1 MKFGEH
7 LKQAR
12 LNKNLTQEQVAQE
25 FAITRQTLSN
35 WENEKSYPDINS
47 LIKLSDYYQLSLDEL
62 LKEDTGM
69 RETLQKR
76 EVVNNL
82 KQVKKKL
89 IIAVIGML
97 IIGLSA
103 TILED
108 NASNVELAELILFWI
123 SYLMLCSALMDINNF
138 DESQSLG
145 LEYGW
150 QEFLISIKG
159 AIIFAIVSALLSVSF
174 FYVGQVKSGIASA
187 GLGAGFLVG
196 IWISRHRKH

>member
-12 LNKNLTQEQVAQE
+12 LDKKLTQEQVAQE

-76 EVVNNL
+76 EVVSNL

-89 IIAVIGML
+89 IIAVIVLGISIGIM
-97 IIGLSA
+97 IIKS
-103 TILED
+103 I
-108 NASNVELAELILFWI
+108 NSIIKI
-123 SYLMLCSALMDINNF
+123 SSWVGYLMLCFALIDINNF

-150 QEFLISIKG
+150 QKFLTSKKG
-159 AIIFAIVSALLSVSF
+159 KYIEIALGIVLSLIGAGLFYIGQDVGGSALL
-174 FYVGQVKSGIASA
+174 
-187 GLGAGFLVG
+187 GLGTGFLVG
-196 IWISRHRKH
+196 IWIYRHRKH

>member
-12 LNKNLTQEQVAQE
+12 LNKKLTQEQVAQE

-35 WENEKSYPDINS
+35 WENKKSYPDINS

-76 EVVNNL
+76 EVVSNL

-89 IIAVIGML
+89 IIAVIVLGISTGIL
-97 IIGLSA
+97 LVKSINLTIEILSW
-103 TILED
+103 
-108 NASNVELAELILFWI
+108 VG
-123 SYLMLCSALMDINNF
+123 YMMLCSAMIDINNF

-150 QEFLISIKG
+150 QKFLISTKG
-159 AIIFAIVSALLSVSF
+159 AIIFAIVLTLLSVSF
-174 FYVGQVKSGIASA
+174 FYMGQVRGGIALA
-187 GLGAGFLVG
+187 GLGVAFLMG
-196 IWISRHRKH
+196 LWIYRHRKH

>member
-76 EVVNNL
+76 EVVSNL

-89 IIAVIGML
+89 IIAVIVLFISTGIL
-97 IIGLSA
+97 LVKSTNFIIKILSW
-103 TILED
+103 LG
-108 NASNVELAELILFWI
+108 
-123 SYLMLCSALMDINNF
+123 YLMLCSAMIDINNF

-150 QEFLISIKG
+150 QKFLTSRKG
-159 AIIFAIVSALLSVSF
+159 GIIFTIVLTLLSVSF
-174 FYVGQVKSGIASA
+174 FYIGQVKSGIALA

-196 IWISRHRKH
+196 IWIYRYRKH

>member
-12 LNKNLTQEQVAQE
+12 LDKNLTQEQVAQE

-76 EVVNNL
+76 EVVSNL

-89 IIAVIGML
+89 IIAVIVLGISIGTM
-97 IIGLSA
+97 IIKSMNSIIEILSW
-103 TILED
+103 
-108 NASNVELAELILFWI
+108 VG
-123 SYLMLCSALMDINNF
+123 YLMLCSAMIDINNF

-150 QEFLISIKG
+150 QKFLTSRKG
-159 AIIFAIVSALLSVSF
+159 GTMFVIVSALLSVSF
-174 FYVGQVKSGIASA
+174 FYIGQVRSGVASA

-196 IWISRHRKH
+196 IWIYRHRKH